1 MEHGRLYGR
10 VRAICSHPPKVGPDV
25 LSKARCLARCDHQQT
40 GSESG
45 PQATRVGPIRAPIHP
60 KAMPVILTT
69 DEERDVWMRAPW
81 DQGTATIAA
90 GRCALVRHARGRQRG
105 SRGGSM
111 TTMALRLLMLTERI
125 AEGVRG
131 TGVSVPER
139 RVRAPHILSL
149 AFKGGIPA
157 GLVEGLASEDIY

>member
-1 MEHGRLYGR
+1 
-10 VRAICSHPPKVGPDV
+10 
-25 LSKARCLARCDHQQT
+25 
-40 GSESG
+40 
-45 PQATRVGPIRAPIHP
+45 
-60 KAMPVILTT
+60 MPVILTT
-69 DEERDVWMRAPW
+69 DDERDVWMRAPW

-90 GRCALVRHARGRQRG
+90 GRCALDRHARGRQRG

-131 TGVSVPER
+131 TGVSAPER

-157 GLVEGLASEDIY
+157 GLVEGLASEDIYVAARLRRMRISPQVFNDEADADRFVAALVKRLRGRLQPSVRPVQ